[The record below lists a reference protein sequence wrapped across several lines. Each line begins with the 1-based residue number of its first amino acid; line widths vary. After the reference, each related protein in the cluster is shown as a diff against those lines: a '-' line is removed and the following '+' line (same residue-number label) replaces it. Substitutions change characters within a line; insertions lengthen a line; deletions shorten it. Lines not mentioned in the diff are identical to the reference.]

1 MRWDPYVLSS
11 GDDGFDRFWT
21 AHLAGK
27 ARNLLFIV
35 GRGFDPRALE
45 APQRIIKAGGQGNR
59 HVWILAFD
67 NGMVPTERSVAL
79 TTANIAGFEKL
90 FPQKPPESIPV
101 RIGGA
106 ATRTFTS
113 MNTKRAID
121 RLDDLKTYTD
131 IVVDVSAMPRM
142 VGLTVVAQLTALLD
156 DHHANRGSDIN
167 LHVVVTESV
176 STDRGTTKGSLS
188 ENVTYVVG
196 FSGHLDAQSTEHFP
210 RVWLPVLGEDQNARL
225 ELIRQEVN
233 PDEICPVVPFPSRD
247 PRRGDAI
254 IEEYRQELFDS
265 YEVEPT
271 NILQAS
277 EYNPFEAYRQ
287 LYSAI
292 DRYRDAL
299 KELDGCKVFVSP
311 LSSKLLSVGALLACY
326 DHVKHPISGGRL
338 YVGMPYVE
346 TATYGDP
353 WPLDENAA
361 GELYSMW
368 IRGEW
373 ER

>member
-1 MRWDPYVLSS
+1 MRWDPYVLSIC
-11 GDDGFDRFWT
+11 GKFDAFWKV
-21 AHLAGK
+21 HLASK
-27 ARNLLFIV
+27 NRDVLFLL
-35 GRGFDPRALE
+35 GRGFDPRALD
-45 APQRIIKAGGQGNR
+45 APQRILHAGGTGAR
-59 HVWILAFD
+59 HAWILAFD
-67 NGMVPTERSVAL
+67 NGSPETQRSHEL
-79 TTANIAGFEKL
+79 TAANLAGFEKL
-90 FPQKPPESIPV
+90 FPQKPLEIIPV
-101 RIGGA
+101 KIGGA

-113 MNTKRAID
+113 MNAKRAID
-121 RLDDLKTYTD
+121 RLDDLKSYTD
-131 IVVDVSAMPRM
+131 VIVDISAMPRM

-156 DHHANRGSDIN
+156 HHHAGGGADIN

-176 STDRGTTKGSLS
+176 STDRNTALGSLS

-196 FSGHLDAQSTEHFP
+196 FSGQLDAQSTEYLP
-210 RVWLPVLGEDQNARL
+210 RVWLPVLGEGQNARL
-225 ELIRQEVN
+225 ELIRGEVN
-233 PDEICPVVPFPSRD
+233 PNEICPVVPFPSRD

-254 IEEYRQELFDS
+254 VEEYRQVLFDA
-265 YEVEPT
+265 YEVEAT

-287 LYSAI
+287 LYNAI

-326 DHVKHPISGGRL
+326 DHVKHPIPGGRL
-338 YVGMPYVE
+338 HVGMPYVE
-346 TATYGDP
+346 TAAYGDP
-353 WPLDENAA
+353 APPEANDQREV
-361 GELYSMW
+361 YSMW

>member
-11 GDDGFDRFWT
+11 GDDNFDAFWNT
-21 AHLAGK
+21 HLGEK
-27 ARNLLFIV
+27 KRDLLLIV
-35 GRGFDPRALE
+35 GRGFDPRALH
-45 APQRIIKAGGQGNR
+45 APRRIAGAGGKGLR
-59 HVWILAFD
+59 HLWALDFD
-67 NGMVPTERSVAL
+67 SGQPSAKANEERAA
-79 TTANIAGFEKL
+79 ANMAGLEKL
-90 FPQKPPESIPV
+90 FPKKPLLVLPI

-113 MNTKRAID
+113 MNTKKAVM
-121 RLDDLKTYTD
+121 RLDEFKQYTD
-131 IVVDVSAMPRM
+131 VVIDISAMPRM
-142 VGLTVVAQLTALLD
+142 VGLTVVAQLTALFD
-156 DHHANRGSDIN
+156 DHYAGGGSDIN

-176 STDRGTTKGSLS
+176 LADRRTLGGSLS

-196 FSGHLDAQSTEHFP
+196 FSGQLDAQATDYLP
-210 RVWLPVLGEDQNARL
+210 RVWLPVLGEDQGARL
-225 ELIRQEVN
+225 DLIRQEVN
-233 PDEICPVVPFPSRD
+233 PNEICPVVPFPSLD
-247 PRRGDAI
+247 PRRADALV
-254 IEEYRQELFDS
+254 EEYRQLLFDG
-265 YEVEPT
+265 YEIEPG

-287 LYSAI
+287 LHSAI
-292 DRYRDAL
+292 ERYRDAL

-326 DHVKHPISGGRL
+326 DHVKHPSQDGQL

-346 TATYGDP
+346 TATYGIP
-353 WPLDENAA
+353 AASGGEEA
-361 GELYSMW
+361 GELHSMW

>member
-1 MRWDPYVLSS
+1 MRWDPYVLNE
-11 GDDGFDRFWT
+11 GDSFDAFWK
-21 AHLAGK
+21 AHLASK
-27 ARNLLFIV
+27 DRDVLVIV
-35 GRGFDPRALE
+35 GRGFDPRALD
-45 APQRIIKAGGQGNR
+45 APQRIANAGGAGAR
-59 HVWILAFD
+59 HGWILAFD
-67 NGMVPTERSVAL
+67 NGSPETQRSRQL
-79 TTANIAGFEKL
+79 TAANVAGFEKL
-90 FPQKPPESIPV
+90 FPQKPLESIPIRV
-101 RIGGA
+101 GGA

-113 MNTKRAID
+113 MNAKRAVD
-121 RLDDLKTYTD
+121 RIDDLKNYTD
-131 IVVDVSAMPRM
+131 VVVDISAMPRM
-142 VGLTVVAQLTALLD
+142 VGLTVVAQLTALF
-156 DHHANRGSDIN
+156 DHHYAGGGDDIN

-176 STDRGTTKGSLS
+176 STDRNTARGSLS

-196 FSGHLDAQSTEHFP
+196 FSGQLDAQSTEYFP
-210 RVWLPVLGEDQNARL
+210 RVWLPVLGEGQNARL
-225 ELIRQEVN
+225 ELIREEVN
-233 PDEICPVVPFPSRD
+233 PNEICPVVPFPSRD
-247 PRRGDAI
+247 PRRGDTI
-254 IEEYRQELFDS
+254 VEEYRQALFEA
-265 YEVEPT
+265 YEVEPG

-326 DHVKHPISGGRL
+326 DHVKHPVPGGRL

-346 TATYGDP
+346 TAAHGDP
-353 WPLDENAA
+353 APPDASDVREV
-361 GELYSMW
+361 YSMW